1 MMTGKRAVSEI
12 VAATI
17 MLAVIATSS
26 FLALNN
32 MSKKII
38 ENQHSVRDMLE
49 LRGSQIQETISI
61 ISKKSEDEAIAV
73 ELLNYGSR
81 DIVITQ
87 VMVDGVSSPYT
98 LADSGGAYQDNKV
111 IRNKIL
117 LLQIPK
123 GGQTV
128 QIITSTK
135 NMLKITI

>member
-1 MMTGKRAVSEI
+1 MARKRAVSEI
-12 VAATI
+12 VAVTI

-32 MSKKII
+32 TSEKII
-38 ENQHSVRDMLE
+38 ENQHSVHDMLE
-49 LRGSQIQETISI
+49 LSGSQIQETVSI
-61 ISKKSEDEAIAV
+61 ISKKSESNAIAV
-73 ELLNYGSR
+73 ELLNYGSKN
-81 DIVITQ
+81 ITVAQ
-87 VMVDGVSSPYT
+87 VMVDGINAPYT
-98 LADSGGAYQDNKV
+98 LVDSGGTYQDNKI